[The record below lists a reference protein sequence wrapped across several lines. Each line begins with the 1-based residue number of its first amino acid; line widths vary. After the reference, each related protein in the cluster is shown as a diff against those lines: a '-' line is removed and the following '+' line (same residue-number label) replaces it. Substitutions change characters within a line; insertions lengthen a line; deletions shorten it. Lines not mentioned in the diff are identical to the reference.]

1 MPLQAL
7 PCLLVNLDGRN
18 HFMCLLWSCL
28 LWAMFLYL
36 DHVFKSIS
44 EEDSL
49 TKYIFEQGF
58 SPGFYA
64 FQCAVPKTFF
74 FSLLLFLFSFFCFNT
89 IASFWNVLSYFKY
102 PALLCCLAM
111 LTSFFA
117 MFLKAF
123 WQLVHVGF
131 EFLMCYLPTFCSFA
145 FLFLFL
151 TRSSSHF

>member
-1 MPLQAL
+1 MEGIISCVCCGLVFSELCFYTLTMSSKASLKKIPSPNTYLNKGLVQVFMPF
-7 PCLLVNLDGRN
+7 N
-18 HFMCLLWSCL
+18 M
-28 LWAMFLYL
+28 LYL
-36 DHVFKSIS
+36 K
-44 EEDSL
+44 L
-49 TKYIFEQGF
+49 
-58 SPGFYA
+58 
-64 FQCAVPKTFF
+64 FF

-123 WQLVHVGF
+123 WQMVHICF
-131 EFLMCYLPTFCSFA
+131 EFLMCYLPTFCSFG